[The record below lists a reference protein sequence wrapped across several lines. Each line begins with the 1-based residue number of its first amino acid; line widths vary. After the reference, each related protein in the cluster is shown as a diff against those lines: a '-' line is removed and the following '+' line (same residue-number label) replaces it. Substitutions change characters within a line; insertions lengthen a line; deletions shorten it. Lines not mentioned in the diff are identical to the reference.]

1 MVRQAGKKLIT
12 EGAKKVVTAV
22 RGRGRPKGSTNKP
35 KTVKR
40 SEAPIQSERNKITA
54 ANATAANTRQSK
66 SIANKAFGAN
76 AAGGAGTTAVKKAS
90 TGASRPGRGVAATS
104 IAGGAALTLMNK
116 KGSSAPAKVT
126 FADAFREARAKGEG
140 TKFTHDGKPYVAV
153 TKTDLKKKGYDD
165 NELGAYNKRGGKARG
180 PLNRLGQGV
189 KKVLLGKDKK
199 FGGDKGAIDFIR
211 KPVKKAAGGM
221 MSPQPFTSQ
230 KPPGAIID
238 PPKPMPPRP
247 PMPRREPKPRT
258 QLIDPRLPRGKVGKG
273 PLEPRDSTTR
283 VPAERSG
290 LAGILKKR
298 MAAQAMNPPK
308 LKKGPNDGRGGG
320 GQPPFTPKLPGAKDG
335 GMMKTKGYKA
345 GGSVKTKACGVAKRG
360 YGKAYMKGKR

>member
-40 SEAPIQSERNKITA
+40 SEAPIQSERSKITA

-90 TGASRPGRGVAATS
+90 TGVSRPGRGVAATA
-104 IAGGAALTLMNK
+104 IGGGAALTLMNK
-116 KGSSAPAKVT
+116 KGSSAPAKTKT
-126 FADAFREARAKGEG
+126 FAEAFKEARAKGEG
-140 TKFTHDGKPYVAV
+140 TNFTHDGKPYVAV

-211 KPVKKAAGGM
+211 KPVKKAGGGM
-221 MSPQPFTSQ
+221 MSPHPQQGRPMNIAAPQGPSAQQPLRNMAV
-230 KPPGAIID
+230 PY
-238 PPKPMPPRP
+238 
-247 PMPRREPKPRT
+247 
-258 QLIDPRLPRGKVGKG
+258 GKIANKG
-273 PLEPRDSTTR
+273 P
-283 VPAERSG
+283 G
-290 LAGILKKR
+290 LKK
-298 MAAQAMNPPK
+298 
-308 LKKGPNDGRGGG
+308 
-320 GQPPFTPKLPGAKDG
+320 
-335 GMMKTKGYKA
+335 
-345 GGSVKTKACGVAKRG
+345 GGSVKKYKGGGMATKGL
-360 YGKAYMKGKR
+360 GKAFKNSKR

>member
-1 MVRQAGKKLIT
+1 MVGKKAIGT
-12 EGAKKVVTAV
+12 YTKKQVKKMADDIFGTDKEIANI
-22 RGRGRPKGSTNKP
+22 GKRGRPFGSTNKP

-54 ANATAANTRQSK
+54 ANATAANTRQSQ
-66 SIANKAFGAN
+66 SIANKAFGSGTT
-76 AAGGAGTTAVKKAS
+76 GGAGTTAVKKAS
-90 TGASRPGRGVAATS
+90 TGASRPGRGLAATT

-238 PPKPMPPRP
+238 PPRPMPPRRP
-247 PMPRREPKPRT
+247 IPGSTGTLGDRALNFGKPMRPRT
-258 QLIDPRLPRGKVGKG
+258 QLIDPGLPRGKVGKG

-283 VPAERSG
+283 VPAERKG
-290 LAGILKKR
+290 LAGMLSKGPGLKK
-298 MAAQAMNPPK
+298 
-308 LKKGPNDGRGGG
+308 
-320 GQPPFTPKLPGAKDG
+320 
-335 GMMKTKGYKA
+335 
-345 GGSVKTKACGVAKRG
+345 GGSVKKYKGGGMATKGL
-360 YGKAYMKGKR
+360 GKAFKNSKR

>member
-40 SEAPIQSERNKITA
+40 SEAPIQSERSKITA

-211 KPVKKAAGGM
+211 KPVKKAG
-221 MSPQPFTSQ
+221 
-230 KPPGAIID
+230 
-238 PPKPMPPRP
+238 
-247 PMPRREPKPRT
+247 
-258 QLIDPRLPRGKVGKG
+258 
-273 PLEPRDSTTR
+273 
-283 VPAERSG
+283 
-290 LAGILKKR
+290 
-298 MAAQAMNPPK
+298 
-308 LKKGPNDGRGGG
+308 
-320 GQPPFTPKLPGAKDG
+320 G
-335 GMMKTKGYKA
+335 GMMKAKGYKD
-345 GGSVKTKACGVAKRG
+345 GGSVQKMKRGGSAGGVGNFAKGAARKIYQAKTAPLQVASRLAQKIAPDSGVARG
-360 YGKAYMKGKR
+360 LGRAASPFKKGGLAIKGQGKAFLKSKR

>member
-40 SEAPIQSERNKITA
+40 SEAPIQSERSKITA
-54 ANATAANTRQSK
+54 ANATAANTRQSQ
-66 SIANKAFGAN
+66 SIANKAFGSGTT
-76 AAGGAGTTAVKKAS
+76 GGAGTTAVKKAS
-90 TGASRPGRGVAATS
+90 TGASRPGRGVATTA

-211 KPVKKAAGGM
+211 KPVKKDGGGM
-221 MSPQPFTSQ
+221 MSPHPQQGRPMNIAAPQGPSAQQPLRNMAV
-230 KPPGAIID
+230 PY
-238 PPKPMPPRP
+238 
-247 PMPRREPKPRT
+247 
-258 QLIDPRLPRGKVGKG
+258 GKIANKG
-273 PLEPRDSTTR
+273 P
-283 VPAERSG
+283 G
-290 LAGILKKR
+290 LKK
-298 MAAQAMNPPK
+298 
-308 LKKGPNDGRGGG
+308 
-320 GQPPFTPKLPGAKDG
+320 
-335 GMMKTKGYKA
+335 
-345 GGSVKTKACGVAKRG
+345 GGSVKKYKGGGMATKGL
-360 YGKAYMKGKR
+360 GKAFKNSKR

>member
-40 SEAPIQSERNKITA
+40 SEAPIQSERSKITA

-90 TGASRPGRGVAATS
+90 TGASRPGRGVAATA
-104 IAGGAALTLMNK
+104 IGGGAALTLMNK
-116 KGSSAPAKVT
+116 KGSSAPAKTKT
-126 FADAFREARAKGEG
+126 FAEAFKEARAKGEG
-140 TKFTHDGKPYVAV
+140 TNFTHDGKKYVAV

-189 KKVLLGKDKK
+189 KKVFLGKDKK

-211 KPVKKAAGGM
+211 KPVKKAGGGM
-221 MSPQPFTSQ
+221 MSPHPQQGRPMNIAAPQGPSAQQPLRNMAV
-230 KPPGAIID
+230 PY
-238 PPKPMPPRP
+238 
-247 PMPRREPKPRT
+247 
-258 QLIDPRLPRGKVGKG
+258 GKIANKG
-273 PLEPRDSTTR
+273 P
-283 VPAERSG
+283 G
-290 LAGILKKR
+290 LKK
-298 MAAQAMNPPK
+298 
-308 LKKGPNDGRGGG
+308 
-320 GQPPFTPKLPGAKDG
+320 
-335 GMMKTKGYKA
+335 
-345 GGSVKTKACGVAKRG
+345 GGSVKKYKGGGMATKGL
-360 YGKAYMKGKR
+360 GKAFKNSKR

>member
-1 MVRQAGKKLIT
+1 MVGRKAGKKLIT

-40 SEAPIQSERNKITA
+40 SEAPIQSERSKITA

-66 SIANKAFGAN
+66 SIANKAFGSGT
-76 AAGGAGTTAVKKAS
+76 AGGAGTTAVKKAS

-211 KPVKKAAGGM
+211 KPVKKAGGGM
-221 MSPQPFTSQ
+221 MRLCTKNETRWKCRWCRQLSKRRSKKNLPSKNSTFASSITSCT
-230 KPPGAIID
+230 
-238 PPKPMPPRP
+238 
-247 PMPRREPKPRT
+247 ENCT
-258 QLIDPRLPRGKVGKG
+258 RL
-273 PLEPRDSTTR
+273 
-283 VPAERSG
+283 RSSSRFR
-290 LAGILKKR
+290 K
-298 MAAQAMNPPK
+298 
-308 LKKGPNDGRGGG
+308 
-320 GQPPFTPKLPGAKDG
+320 
-335 GMMKTKGYKA
+335 
-345 GGSVKTKACGVAKRG
+345 SS
-360 YGKAYMKGKR
+360 

>member
-40 SEAPIQSERNKITA
+40 SEAPIQSERSKITA

-211 KPVKKAAGGM
+211 KPVKKAG
-221 MSPQPFTSQ
+221 
-230 KPPGAIID
+230 
-238 PPKPMPPRP
+238 
-247 PMPRREPKPRT
+247 
-258 QLIDPRLPRGKVGKG
+258 
-273 PLEPRDSTTR
+273 
-283 VPAERSG
+283 
-290 LAGILKKR
+290 
-298 MAAQAMNPPK
+298 
-308 LKKGPNDGRGGG
+308 
-320 GQPPFTPKLPGAKDG
+320 
-335 GMMKTKGYKA
+335 
-345 GGSVKTKACGVAKRG
+345 GGSVQKMKRG
-360 YGKAYMKGKR
+360 GSAGGVGNFAKGAARKAYQAKTAPLQVASRLAQRIAPDSLVAGGLRRAASPFKKGGLAIKGQGKAFLKSKR

>member
-1 MVRQAGKKLIT
+1 MARQAGKKLIT

-40 SEAPIQSERNKITA
+40 SEAPIQSERSKITA

-76 AAGGAGTTAVKKAS
+76 AAGGVSKAK
-90 TGASRPGRGVAATS
+90 TPMFKGRNKGLEKATVVGVAATPA
-104 IAGGAALTLMNK
+104 IVGGGIYLANRGK
-116 KGSSAPAKVT
+116 KPAPAKVT

-180 PLNRLGQGV
+180 ALNRLGQGV

-211 KPVKKAAGGM
+211 KPVKKAGGGM
-221 MSPQPFTSQ
+221 MSPHPQQGRPMNIAAPQGPSAQQPLRNMAV
-230 KPPGAIID
+230 PY
-238 PPKPMPPRP
+238 
-247 PMPRREPKPRT
+247 
-258 QLIDPRLPRGKVGKG
+258 GKIANKG
-273 PLEPRDSTTR
+273 P
-283 VPAERSG
+283 G
-290 LAGILKKR
+290 LKK
-298 MAAQAMNPPK
+298 
-308 LKKGPNDGRGGG
+308 
-320 GQPPFTPKLPGAKDG
+320 
-335 GMMKTKGYKA
+335 
-345 GGSVKTKACGVAKRG
+345 GGSVKKYKGGGMATKGL
-360 YGKAYMKGKR
+360 GKAFKNSKR

>member
-40 SEAPIQSERNKITA
+40 SEAPIQSERSKITA

-76 AAGGAGTTAVKKAS
+76 AAGGVSKAK
-90 TGASRPGRGVAATS
+90 TPMFKGRNKGLEKATVVGVAATPA
-104 IAGGAALTLMNK
+104 IVGGGIYLANRGK
-116 KGSSAPAKVT
+116 KPAPAKVT

-211 KPVKKAAGGM
+211 KPVKKAGGGM
-221 MSPQPFTSQ
+221 LGPHPQQ
-230 KPPGAIID
+230 GR
-238 PPKPMPPRP
+238 PMNIAAPQGPSAQQPLRNMAVP
-247 PMPRREPKPRT
+247 Y
-258 QLIDPRLPRGKVGKG
+258 GKIANKG
-273 PLEPRDSTTR
+273 P
-283 VPAERSG
+283 G
-290 LAGILKKR
+290 LKK
-298 MAAQAMNPPK
+298 
-308 LKKGPNDGRGGG
+308 
-320 GQPPFTPKLPGAKDG
+320 
-335 GMMKTKGYKA
+335 
-345 GGSVKTKACGVAKRG
+345 GGSVKKYKGGGMATKGL
-360 YGKAYMKGKR
+360 GKAFKNSKR

>member
-1 MVRQAGKKLIT
+1 
-12 EGAKKVVTAV
+12 
-22 RGRGRPKGSTNKP
+22 
-35 KTVKR
+35 
-40 SEAPIQSERNKITA
+40 
-54 ANATAANTRQSK
+54 
-66 SIANKAFGAN
+66 
-76 AAGGAGTTAVKKAS
+76 
-90 TGASRPGRGVAATS
+90 
-104 IAGGAALTLMNK
+104 MNK

-308 LKKGPNDGRGGG
+308 LKKGP
-320 GQPPFTPKLPGAKDG
+320 
-335 GMMKTKGYKA
+335 GMKK
-345 GGSVKTKACGVAKRG
+345 GGSVKKYKGGGMATKGL
-360 YGKAYMKGKR
+360 GKAFKNSKR

>member
-1 MVRQAGKKLIT
+1 
-12 EGAKKVVTAV
+12 
-22 RGRGRPKGSTNKP
+22 
-35 KTVKR
+35 
-40 SEAPIQSERNKITA
+40 
-54 ANATAANTRQSK
+54 
-66 SIANKAFGAN
+66 
-76 AAGGAGTTAVKKAS
+76 
-90 TGASRPGRGVAATS
+90 
-104 IAGGAALTLMNK
+104 
-116 KGSSAPAKVT
+116 
-126 FADAFREARAKGEG
+126 
-140 TKFTHDGKPYVAV
+140 V

-230 KPPGAIID
+230 KPPGAARTD
-238 PPKPMPPRP
+238 PRRPPMPPRP

-283 VPAERSG
+283 VPAERKG
-290 LAGILKKR
+290 LAGILSKG
-298 MAAQAMNPPK
+298 PG
-308 LKKGPNDGRGGG
+308 LKK
-320 GQPPFTPKLPGAKDG
+320 
-335 GMMKTKGYKA
+335 
-345 GGSVKTKACGVAKRG
+345 GGSVKKYKGGGMATKGL
-360 YGKAYMKGKR
+360 GKAFKNSKR

>member
-1 MVRQAGKKLIT
+1 MRKIIGKGIKAGVKKIT
-12 EGAKKVVTAV
+12 RKEPRAKIDAPKDLREAKAATAAAKKA
-22 RGRGRPKGSTNKP
+22 KST
-35 KTVKR
+35 KTVVRR
-40 SEAPIQSERNKITA
+40 SEAPIQSERSKITA

-211 KPVKKAAGGM
+211 KPVKKAGGGM
-221 MSPQPFTSQ
+221 MSPHPQQGRPMKIAAPQGPSVPQPIRNMTI
-230 KPPGAIID
+230 PY
-238 PPKPMPPRP
+238 
-247 PMPRREPKPRT
+247 
-258 QLIDPRLPRGKVGKG
+258 GKIANKG
-273 PLEPRDSTTR
+273 P
-283 VPAERSG
+283 G
-290 LAGILKKR
+290 LKK
-298 MAAQAMNPPK
+298 
-308 LKKGPNDGRGGG
+308 
-320 GQPPFTPKLPGAKDG
+320 
-335 GMMKTKGYKA
+335 
-345 GGSVKTKACGVAKRG
+345 GGSVKKYKGGGMATKGL
-360 YGKAYMKGKR
+360 GKAFKNSKR

>member
-1 MVRQAGKKLIT
+1 MQQQLT
-12 EGAKKVVTAV
+12 QD
-22 RGRGRPKGSTNKP
+22 NL
-35 KTVKR
+35 
-40 SEAPIQSERNKITA
+40 
-54 ANATAANTRQSK
+54 K

-90 TGASRPGRGVAATS
+90 TGASRPGRGVAATA
-104 IAGGAALTLMNK
+104 IGGGAALTLMNK
-116 KGSSAPAKVT
+116 KGSSAPAKTKT
-126 FADAFREARAKGEG
+126 FAEAFKEARAKGEG
-140 TKFTHDGKPYVAV
+140 TNFTHDGKPYVAV

-230 KPPGAIID
+230 KPPGAARTD
-238 PPKPMPPRP
+238 PRRPPMPPRP

-283 VPAERSG
+283 VPAERKG
-290 LAGILKKR
+290 LAGILSKG
-298 MAAQAMNPPK
+298 PG
-308 LKKGPNDGRGGG
+308 LKK
-320 GQPPFTPKLPGAKDG
+320 
-335 GMMKTKGYKA
+335 
-345 GGSVKTKACGVAKRG
+345 GGSVKKYKGGGMATKGL
-360 YGKAYMKGKR
+360 GKAFKNSKR